1 MTQFL
6 PRALRL
12 PFRPPETNP
21 TSNKLFFQLRTPRKI
36 HFQLRRYTTNSN
48 PANSAKEQFRL
59 ERILSRLPRPLQ
71 RYTSCLRNAP
81 VTHVAAFLILHEIT
95 AILPLFGLFG
105 LFHFYPDHIPLGY
118 LVSHWGGYV
127 AEGVGR
133 FERWFRRRGW
143 FGFEKTEPGKN
154 GVVLETGEGEEQR
167 LRELWERDRRYRA
180 VVEIA
185 LAYAVTKVLLPVRIG
200 VSLWATPWFAGV
212 MMRIKGL
219 FARKS

>member
-1 MTQFL
+1 M
-6 PRALRL
+6 
-12 PFRPPETNP
+12 
-21 TSNKLFFQLRTPRKI
+21 
-36 HFQLRRYTTNSN
+36 
-48 PANSAKEQFRL
+48 
-59 ERILSRLPRPLQ
+59 
-71 RYTSCLRNAP
+71 
-81 VTHVAAFLILHEIT
+81 
-95 AILPLFGLFG
+95 
-105 LFHFYPDHIPLGY
+105 
-118 LVSHWGGYV
+118 
-127 AEGVGR
+127 GR